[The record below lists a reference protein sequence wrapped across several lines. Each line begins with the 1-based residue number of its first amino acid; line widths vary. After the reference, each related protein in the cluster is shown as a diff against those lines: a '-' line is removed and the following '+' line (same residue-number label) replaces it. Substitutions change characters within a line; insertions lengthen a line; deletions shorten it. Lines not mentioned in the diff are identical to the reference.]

1 MATTTTK
8 TKKKVRN
15 EIRIYD
21 VPDKLFKA
29 IEKNATKNKRNNGD
43 EVVVFLE
50 SKNYK

>member
-1 MATTTTK
+1 MAK
-8 TKKKVRN
+8 TKDKKRN

-29 IEKNATKNKRNNGD
+29 IEKNAIKNKRSNGD
-43 EVVVFLE
+43 EVVVFME